1 MSVLANFDI
10 NNNFWEVNP
19 GFKILGEFAKFYR
32 KDTSKGKAT
41 SSKVMWAVAW
51 FADVDSENRL
61 KNFTEKDRKILIS
74 EEYIKEEK
82 FNWKKYNVLI
92 DYYRETQLSPSKR
105 SLVFLRRKMEER
117 EAFLVK
123 TTYDLD
129 NARDLDGII
138 ANTDKIFSMISKLEQ
153 QIEKDESVGGGAVR
167 GGRIESA
174 GERKEI

>member
-123 TTYDLD
+123 TTYNLD

-167 GGRIESA
+167 GGRTESL
-174 GERKEI
+174 GEAKQL